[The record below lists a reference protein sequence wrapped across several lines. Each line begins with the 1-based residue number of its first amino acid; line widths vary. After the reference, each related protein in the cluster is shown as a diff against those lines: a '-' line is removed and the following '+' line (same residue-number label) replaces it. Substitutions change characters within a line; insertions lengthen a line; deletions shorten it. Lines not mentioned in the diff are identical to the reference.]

1 MQEERNELAE
11 EVTEI
16 IDHGDLQGNPILAG
30 SKKAEILKGPTEI
43 EAPAVPNL
51 NLTDE
56 EEEMLK
62 DKLEQI
68 RKADPFIYR

>member
-1 MQEERNELAE
+1 MPEERNELAE

-16 IDHGDLQGNPILAG
+16 IDHGDLQGNPI
-30 SKKAEILKGPTEI
+30 SKKAEVLRGPTEI
-43 EAPAVPNL
+43 EVPDVPEL

-68 RKADPFIYR
+68 RKADPFIDR